1 MLSGGSME
9 VEVPDKLYFRIGEV
23 AELTFLKPSILRFWE
38 TEFSQLKPVKSS
50 SGQRLY
56 SKSDVELIISIKKLL
71 YSERLTIE
79 GARKI
84 ISERKNN
91 LSTIK
96 NLSKEMRIL
105 REVRDDLIRFR
116 DSL

>member
-1 MLSGGSME
+1 ME

-23 AELTFLKPSILRFWE
+23 AELTSLKPSILRFWE
-38 TEFSQLKPVKSS
+38 TEFPQLKPVKSP

-56 SKSDVELIISIKKLL
+56 SKADVELVISIKKYL

-79 GARKI
+79 GARKR
-84 ISERKNN
+84 ISQQKKNVSAINN
-91 LSTIK
+91 LNS
-96 NLSKEMRIL
+96 EARIL

>member
-1 MLSGGSME
+1 ME

-23 AELTFLKPSILRFWE
+23 AELTSLKPSILRFWE
-38 TEFSQLKPVKSS
+38 TEFPQLKPVKSP

-56 SKSDVELIISIKKLL
+56 SKIDVELVLSIKKFL

-79 GARKI
+79 GARKKI
-84 ISERKNN
+84 TEQKHNQSAQKNHN
-91 LSTIK
+91 REV
-96 NLSKEMRIL
+96 NIL
-105 REVRDDLIRFR
+105 REVRDELIRFR